1 MGDRSYFYWKRLHSL
16 LGVVPLGLFLL
27 VHFYN
32 GSYVFSGREA
42 FDAHL
47 KRLDNLPY
55 MFPFE
60 VVFIYLP
67 VLFHGVLGVWLGLRA
82 KYNNLSSPYFGN
94 LRYTLQ
100 RMSGIGVFLFVF
112 AHVYMTQIA
121 PRIYHY
127 ASQYDHFTEGMKEP
141 ATLIVYLLG
150 ILGVTY
156 HFANGLWTFG
166 ITWGIATGPKAQR
179 ATTWAA
185 MVIFVITLF
194 IGYNTIFA
202 FLGMGIRL

>member
-1 MGDRSYFYWKRLHSL
+1 MSDRSYFYWKRLHSL

-27 VHFYN
+27 VHMYN
-32 GSYVFSGREA
+32 GSFVFDGREA
-42 FDAHL
+42 FDGHL
-47 KRLDNLPY
+47 KKLDNLPY

-60 VVFIYLP
+60 IVFIYAP
-67 VLFHGVLGVWLGLRA
+67 ILFHGLLGLWLGLRA
-82 KYNNLSSPYFGN
+82 KYNNVSNSYFNN

-100 RMSGIGVFLFVF
+100 RISGIGVLLFVF
-112 AHVYMTQIA
+112 AHVYMTRIA

-127 ASQYDHFTEGMKEP
+127 TSQYDHFIEGMREP

-166 ITWGIATGPKAQR
+166 ITWGITSGPKAQQ
-179 ATTWAA
+179 ATTWVVL
-185 MVIFVITLF
+185 VIFVVTLF
-194 IGYNTIFA
+194 FGYNTIFA
-202 FLGMGIRL
+202 FLGEGIRL

>member
-32 GSYVFSGREA
+32 GSYVFAGREA
-42 FDAHL
+42 FDMHL
-47 KRLDNLPY
+47 RKLDDLPY
-55 MFPFE
+55 VFPFE
-60 VVFIYLP
+60 IVFIYLP
-67 VLFHGVLGVWLGLRA
+67 VLFHGFLGLWLGLRA
-82 KYNNLSSPYFGN
+82 KYNNLSNPYFSN

-100 RMSGIGVFLFVF
+100 RVSGIGVLLFVF

-127 ASQYDHFTEGMKEP
+127 TSQFDHFTEGMREP

-166 ITWGIATGPKAQR
+166 ITWGITSGPRAQR

-185 MVIFVITLF
+185 MLIFVITLF

-202 FLGMGIRL
+202 FLGKGIRL